1 MCIRDRNSTELFCKK
16 AKETLDDYIQYGK
29 KNQAETLLYLQEDG
43 EIEMINLKTGERK
56 ASGKKEEMCIRDSLY
71 PVLQHRSVHRKTSD

>member
-1 MCIRDRNSTELFCKK
+1 MRIPSAGRQSVSQKNSGQGRTAQSFSAKK

-56 ASGKKEEMCIRDSLY
+56 ASGKKEE
-71 PVLQHRSVHRKTSD
+71 PTT